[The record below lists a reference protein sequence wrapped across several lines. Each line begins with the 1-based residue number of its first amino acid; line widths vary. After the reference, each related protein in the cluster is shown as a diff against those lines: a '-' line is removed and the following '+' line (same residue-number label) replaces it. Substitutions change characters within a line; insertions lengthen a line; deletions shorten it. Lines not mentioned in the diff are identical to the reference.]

1 MNTPPPEDAPDLA
14 LTAGDVVALVA
25 QQIEVSGARPVLT
38 DASREAAE
46 RAAEDLLGSL
56 SGEQSAFSG
65 EHGSLGGEPGTPPE
79 RANGA
84 EHESD

>member
-1 MNTPPPEDAPDLA
+1 MTTPPEDSPDLA

-38 DASREAAE
+38 DDSREAAE
-46 RAAEDLLGSL
+46 RAAEDLLDSL
-56 SGEQSAFSG
+56 SGEQS
-65 EHGSLGGEPGTPPE
+65 TPPK

-84 EHESD
+84 EHDSD